1 MFERPGR
8 LPLFET
14 ASERFARIRACAW
27 KAVPPPSPRS
37 RVSTSGLEDPCDLE
51 GARSARGKTSDRAPG
66 ADRRRAKTRQPEIG
80 DRAIGAGIPSR
91 RDTMTALSTTSLS
104 PAGEAALETLM
115 SCLPADL
122 SRVAKLREVHAACSA
137 AGVVDARSTAET
149 SAGDDDD
156 GAGDVARLHSLF
168 DAAVRHGASSL
179 VCHYVD
185 EVCGRDDFSSPDG
198 VEAYLRDGEMVAEWA
213 VAATRGAEALLASAS
228 ASAAS
233 NVPSAAD
240 AADAADTAAAVFE
253 ATQDVLGL
261 LGARPDAAGEPEP
274 LEQHRGAG
282 RAGGPDGAGSD
293 AASMRR
299 KLQMSFDDA
308 SRGCAHA
315 AALAWLV
322 REGLGGATTPDR
334 HGGPAAWT
342 GAVRAR
348 RAAAAAAS
356 AGAPEASDGGAGK
369 GVGPRGVPASM
380 TVRCS
385 WTTCCRARA
394 RIPPRTRSRAQR
406 RRRRASSAPARRSP
420 TR

>member
-1 MFERPGR
+1 
-8 LPLFET
+8 
-14 ASERFARIRACAW
+14 
-27 KAVPPPSPRS
+27 
-37 RVSTSGLEDPCDLE
+37 
-51 GARSARGKTSDRAPG
+51 
-66 ADRRRAKTRQPEIG
+66 
-80 DRAIGAGIPSR
+80 
-91 RDTMTALSTTSLS
+91 MTALSTTSLS

-228 ASAAS
+228 ASTAS

-240 AADAADTAAAVFE
+240 AADAAAAVFE

-282 RAGGPDGAGSD
+282 RARRRAGRRRVGRRVDAPKASD
-293 AASMRR
+293 VVRR
-299 KLQMSFDDA
+299 
-308 SRGCAHA
+308 
-315 AALAWLV
+315 
-322 REGLGGATTPDR
+322 REPGL
-334 HGGPAAWT
+334 
-342 GAVRAR
+342 RAR
-348 RAAAAAAS
+348 RGAGVARARAARRRHHAGQARRTRGVDRRGPRAPTRRRRRQH

-369 GVGPRGVPASM
+369 SADLAVSPPSM

-394 RIPPRTRSRAQR
+394 RIPPRTRSRAPR

>member
-1 MFERPGR
+1 
-8 LPLFET
+8 
-14 ASERFARIRACAW
+14 
-27 KAVPPPSPRS
+27 
-37 RVSTSGLEDPCDLE
+37 
-51 GARSARGKTSDRAPG
+51 
-66 ADRRRAKTRQPEIG
+66 
-80 DRAIGAGIPSR
+80 
-91 RDTMTALSTTSLS
+91 MTALSTTSLS

-198 VEAYLRDGEMVAEWA
+198 VEAYLRDGEMVASGP
-213 VAATRGAEALLASAS
+213 AATRGAEALLASAS
-228 ASAAS
+228 ASTAS

-240 AADAADTAAAVFE
+240 AADAAAAVFE

-282 RAGGPDGAGSD
+282 RAGWPDGAGSD

-322 REGLGGATTPDR
+322 REGLAAPPRRTGTADPR
-334 HGGPAAWT
+334 RGPARSAR
-342 GAVRAR
+342 AERRRRRRAR
-348 RAAAAAAS
+348 ARPRRRTE
-356 AGAPEASDGGAGK
+356 APGRASDLA
-369 GVGPRGVPASM
+369 VSPPSM

-394 RIPPRTRSRAQR
+394 RIPPRTRSRAPR
-406 RRRRASSAPARRSP
+406 RRRRASSAPARRNP